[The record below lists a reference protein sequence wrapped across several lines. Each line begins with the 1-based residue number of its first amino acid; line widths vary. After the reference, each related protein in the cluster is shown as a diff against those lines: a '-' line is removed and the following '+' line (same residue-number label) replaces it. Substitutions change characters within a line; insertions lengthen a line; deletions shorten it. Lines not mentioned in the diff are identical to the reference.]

1 MERDKI
7 NVKAVKF
14 VLWLFILS
22 SVMLFAGLTSAY
34 IVRKAEGNW
43 VAFDLPS
50 MFYFTTAI
58 IFISSITL
66 HLAYLAAKKFN
77 PDKQKIFLWGTLFL
91 GIAFLFGQYRAWNQL
106 IGQGIFLTGN
116 PSGSFL
122 YIISGMHGLHIVA
135 GLCMLI
141 ASLAGAYS
149 GINQVRNIF
158 RMELTSIFWHFID
171 ILWIYLFVFLLLN
184 QQ

>member
-1 MERDKI
+1 MEADKI
-7 NVKAVKF
+7 NVKPVKF
-14 VLWLFILS
+14 VLWLFIVS
-22 SVMLFAGLTSAY
+22 SVMMFAGLTSAY

-43 VAFDLPS
+43 TLFELPV
-50 MFYFTTAI
+50 MFYFTTGTI
-58 IFISSITL
+58 ILSSITL
-66 HLAYLAAKKFN
+66 HLSYLAAKRFN
-77 PDKQKIFLWGTLFL
+77 IPRQKQFLWITLFL
-91 GIAFLFGQYRAWNQL
+91 GIAFLVGQFNAWQAL
-106 IGQGIFLTGN
+106 VAQGIFLTGN

-122 YIISGMHGLHIVA
+122 YIISGLHGLHIVA
-135 GLCMLI
+135 GICMLM
-141 ASLAGAYS
+141 ASLGGAYL